1 MVPGERFFTSGSQ
14 GHDMEV
20 KLERTSIEGVYLVHT
35 PVHGDDRGYLQE
47 IHQTEELSD
56 YTSGGAFKR
65 SFYSSS
71 KNNVLRGL
79 HIQERPYRQSKLVT
93 CLSGKVFD
101 VAVDLREHSDSY
113 GQTVTATLSATGTES
128 LLIPRGFAH
137 GFVSLSDDTL
147 IHYLSDNDYAPS
159 HETGVHWAS
168 SGLDIDWP
176 VDNPI
181 VSEKDSEL
189 PTFNEYSDTVT
200 NHPDV
205 HEEPDQTAASVPPVQ
220 EDTDYRVLYAR
231 ARYGQ
236 REQERVNDVLDNPT
250 SLIRGEYTREF
261 ESRVAERFGKEHGV
275 MVNSGSSA
283 NLLALELLDLPPGSE
298 VITPMLTFS
307 TTVAPLLQLDLVPRF
322 VDVRRSD
329 FQIDVE
335 RVEQAITPD
344 TEAILVPSL
353 IGLVPNY
360 ETLSEIAAEHDLHL
374 VEDSADTIGAKWDG
388 TRTGEYTDLTTT
400 SFYAS
405 HVITGFGGGGMVCMD
420 DDDMY
425 ERALKFRGWGRRAE
439 ANQTDDIEE
448 RLDFD
453 VGGIPYDEK
462 FVFDE
467 IGYNFLPL
475 EASAAF
481 GTAQLER
488 LDTFATRRKRN
499 YRQLRDAVADFDQL
513 GTAAIRE
520 ETSTAPLAFPLT
532 VSETA
537 PFDRRGIVTHL
548 ERNGIQ
554 TRSLWS
560 GMITEQPGFKGI
572 NCQLPDEPY
581 KQTTHVM
588 RNSFVVGCHQ
598 SMDSRDVAYVVNTIE
613 EFLKQYE

>member
-1 MVPGERFFTSGSQ
+1 MGI
-14 GHDMEV
+14 D
-20 KLERTSIEGVYLVHT
+20 LEPTSIEGVYLVHT
-35 PVHGDDRGYLQE
+35 PVHGDGRGYLQE
-47 IHQTEELSD
+47 IHQTEELSE
-56 YTSGGAFKR
+56 YISGGAFKR

-79 HIQERPYRQSKLVT
+79 HIQEQPCWQSKLVT

-113 GQTVTATLSATGTES
+113 GQAVTATLSGTGTKS

-147 IHYLSDNDYAPS
+147 IHYLSDNDYAPT

-168 SGLDIDWP
+168 SGLNIDWP

-181 VSEKDSEL
+181 VSEKDSKL
-189 PTFNEYSDTVT
+189 PTFTEYSETVNQQDGAHQET
-200 NHPDV
+200 
-205 HEEPDQTAASVPPVQ
+205 DQTAASVPPVDG
-220 EDTDYRVLYAR
+220 DTDYRVLYAK

-236 REQERVNDVLDNPT
+236 RERKRVNDVLDDPT
-250 SLIRGEYTREF
+250 ALIRGGYTREF
-261 ESRVAERFGKEHGV
+261 ESRVADRFGKEHGV

-322 VDVRRSD
+322 VDIRRHD
-329 FQIDVE
+329 FQIDIE
-335 RVEQAITPD
+335 RVEQTITPD

-353 IGLVPNY
+353 IGLLPNY
-360 ETLSEIAAEHDLHL
+360 EALSEIATEHDLHL
-374 VEDSADTIGAKWDG
+374 VEDSADTIGAKWNG
-388 TRTGEYTDLTTT
+388 KRTGEYTNLTTT

-420 DDDMY
+420 DDNMY

-439 ANQTDDIEE
+439 ANQTDDIED

-453 VGGIPYDEK
+453 IGGIPYDEK

-488 LDTFATRRKRN
+488 LDTFSTRRKQN
-499 YRQLRDAVADFDQL
+499 YRQLSDTIEEFDHL
-513 GTAAIRE
+513 ETASIRE
-520 ETSTAPLAFPLT
+520 EANTCPLAFPLT
-532 VSETA
+532 VPETA
-537 PFDRRGIVTHL
+537 PFDRRDMVTHL
-548 ERNGIQ
+548 EGNEIQ

-560 GMITEQPGFKGI
+560 GMITEQPGFEGI

-581 KQTTHVM
+581 EQTADVM

-598 SMDSRDVAYVVNTIE
+598 GMDPRDIAYVVNMIE
-613 EFLKQYE
+613 RFLQQYE